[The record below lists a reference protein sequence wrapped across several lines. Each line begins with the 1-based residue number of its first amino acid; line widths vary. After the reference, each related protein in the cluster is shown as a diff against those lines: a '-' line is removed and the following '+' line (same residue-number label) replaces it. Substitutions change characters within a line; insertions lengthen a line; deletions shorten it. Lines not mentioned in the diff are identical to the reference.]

1 MKEYDVIYY
10 KKAEKE
16 LAEINKKEART
27 IYDKISQLKFDP
39 HPQMAIKLKG
49 HEYHRL
55 RIGNYRAIYQ
65 IDERGCKII
74 IITIKHRSEVY
85 NNL

>member
-1 MKEYDVIYY
+1 MKEYGIIYY
-10 KKAEKE
+10 SRAEKE
-16 LAEINKKEART
+16 LGNINKKEARV
-27 IYDKISQLKFDP
+27 IYDKVSQLKYDP

-49 HEYHRL
+49 YEYHRL

-65 IDERGCKII
+65 IDEENCKVIVI
-74 IITIKHRSEVY
+74 AIKHRSEAY